1 MVLYIDLIIII
12 NIIYDAIILSS
23 VSILLRVRF
32 KYYRFLLSLIVGLI
46 SLIFLIIKINNILL
60 FIFKILISLIM
71 NLICFGKNKL
81 IYNTFYFNIISIILG
96 GSIYLFIGTNI
107 FNNLY
112 IYLIISPLVLIIYI
126 ITNIKHK
133 TNLKLYDDVIII
145 DKNDTYNLKGYYDTG
160 NTLIDNILKLPVI
173 FVKDNIKFNSNKK
186 YLVPFYTLENNSLIE
201 CIKVD
206 KVIIGGKK
214 VDCLISST
222 NNIFDKNI
230 DVILNEIIREMI

>member
-60 FIFKILISLIM
+60 FIFKIIISLIM

-96 GSIYLFIGTNI
+96 GSMYLFIGTNI

-112 IYLIISPLVLIIYI
+112 IYLIISPLILIIYI
-126 ITNIKHK
+126 ISNIKYK
-133 TNLKLYDDVIII
+133 DNLNIYEDVIII
-145 DKNDTYNLKGYYDTG
+145 DKNNTYNLKGYYDTG
-160 NTLIDNILKLPVI
+160 NTLIDNIFKLPVI

-186 YLVPFYTLENNSLIE
+186 YLVPFYTLESNSLIE

-206 KVIIGGKK
+206 KVIIGGRI
-214 VDCLISST
+214 VNCLIAST